1 MIDSNCLSFTVSSL
15 KTTNAIKTNVI
26 KILGAYM
33 STSIAKVAALAVLSS
48 AVVFASGCA
57 NKPKTEVVVAPLGI
71 PGGQVGYNGA
81 VIVDNSNAVITG
93 AENLQAVVY
102 FAFDS
107 SEITSEAAS
116 VLNQHASLLSS
127 NPNAGVVIAGHT
139 DERGS
144 REYNMAL
151 GERRAQAARNYLAAQ
166 GVAANNVRIISYG
179 EERPAVAGTT
189 EDAYAQ
195 NRRAELSY

>member
-1 MIDSNCLSFTVSSL
+1 MSISFS
-15 KTTNAIKTNVI
+15 
-26 KILGAYM
+26 
-33 STSIAKVAALAVLSS
+33 KVAVLAVLSS
-48 AVVFASGCA
+48 AIAITTGCA
-57 NKPKTEVVVAPLGI
+57 TKRSTSEVVVAPLGI

-81 VIVDNSNAVITG
+81 VIVDNSSAVLSG
-93 AENLQAVVY
+93 AENIQAVVY

-107 SEITSEAAS
+107 SEITAQSAS
-116 VLNQHASLLSS
+116 VLNQHVSLLNS
-127 NPNAGVVIAGHT
+127 NPAASVVIAGHT

-166 GVAANNVRIISYG
+166 GVTANNIRVISYG
-179 EERPAVAGTT
+179 EERPAAAGNT

>member
-1 MIDSNCLSFTVSSL
+1 MSISFS
-15 KTTNAIKTNVI
+15 
-26 KILGAYM
+26 KIA
-33 STSIAKVAALAVLSS
+33 VLAVLSS
-48 AVVFASGCA
+48 AVALTTGCA
-57 NKPKTEVVVAPLGI
+57 TKRSTSEVVVAPLGI

-81 VIVDNSNAVITG
+81 VIVDNSNSVITG
-93 AENLQAVVY
+93 AENIQAVVY

-107 SEITSEAAS
+107 SEITAQSAS
-116 VLNQHASLLSS
+116 VLNQHVSLLNS
-127 NPNAGVVIAGHT
+127 NPAATVVIAGHT

-166 GVAANNVRIISYG
+166 GVTANNIRVISYG
-179 EERPAVAGTT
+179 EERPAAAGNT

>member
-1 MIDSNCLSFTVSSL
+1 MSISFS
-15 KTTNAIKTNVI
+15 
-26 KILGAYM
+26 KIA
-33 STSIAKVAALAVLSS
+33 VLAVLSS
-48 AVVFASGCA
+48 AVALTTGCA
-57 NKPKTEVVVAPLGI
+57 TKRATSEVVVAPLGI

-81 VIVDNSNAVITG
+81 VIVDNSAAVITG

-102 FAFDS
+102 FGFDS
-107 SEITSEAAS
+107 SEITAQAAS
-116 VLNQHASLLSS
+116 VLNQHVSLLNS
-127 NPNAGVVIAGHT
+127 NPAAGVVIAGHT

-166 GVAANNVRIISYG
+166 GVAANNIRVISYG
-179 EERPAVAGTT
+179 EERPAAAGNT

>member
-1 MIDSNCLSFTVSSL
+1 MSISFS
-15 KTTNAIKTNVI
+15 
-26 KILGAYM
+26 KIA
-33 STSIAKVAALAVLSS
+33 VLAVLSS
-48 AVVFASGCA
+48 AVAFTTGCA
-57 NKPKTEVVVAPLGI
+57 TKRTTSEVVVAPLGI

-93 AENLQAVVY
+93 AENIQAVVY

-107 SEITSEAAS
+107 SEITAQSAS
-116 VLNQHASLLSS
+116 VLNQHVNLLKS
-127 NPNAGVVIAGHT
+127 NPTAGVVVAGHT

-166 GVAANNVRIISYG
+166 GVAANNIRVISYG
-179 EERPAVAGTT
+179 EERPAAAGNT

>member
-1 MIDSNCLSFTVSSL
+1 MSISFS
-15 KTTNAIKTNVI
+15 
-26 KILGAYM
+26 KIA
-33 STSIAKVAALAVLSS
+33 VLAVLSS
-48 AVVFASGCA
+48 AVALTTGCA
-57 NKPKTEVVVAPLGI
+57 TKRTTSEVVVAPLGI
-71 PGGQVGYNGA
+71 PDGQVGYNGA

-93 AENLQAVVY
+93 AENIQAVVY

-107 SEITSEAAS
+107 SEITAQSAS
-116 VLNQHASLLSS
+116 VLNQHVSLLNS
-127 NPNAGVVIAGHT
+127 NPAATVVIAGHT

-166 GVAANNVRIISYG
+166 GVTANNIRVISYG
-179 EERPAVAGTT
+179 EERPAAAGNT

>member
-1 MIDSNCLSFTVSSL
+1 
-15 KTTNAIKTNVI
+15 
-26 KILGAYM
+26 M
-33 STSIAKVAALAVLSS
+33 STSFSKIAAFAVLSS
-48 AVVFASGCA
+48 AVVLASGCA
-57 NKPKTEVVVAPLGI
+57 TKRATSEVVVAPLGI

-93 AENLQAVVY
+93 AENIQAVVY

-107 SEITSEAAS
+107 SAITSQSAG
-116 VLNQHASLLSS
+116 VLNQHAGLLKS

-144 REYNMAL
+144 REYNIAL
-151 GERRAQAARNYLAAQ
+151 GERRAQAARDYLAAQ
-166 GVAANNVRIISYG
+166 GVAVNNIRVISYG
-179 EERPAVAGTT
+179 EERPAAAGTN

>member
-1 MIDSNCLSFTVSSL
+1 MSISFS
-15 KTTNAIKTNVI
+15 
-26 KILGAYM
+26 KIA
-33 STSIAKVAALAVLSS
+33 VLAVLSS
-48 AVVFASGCA
+48 AVALTTGCA
-57 NKPKTEVVVAPLGI
+57 TKRATSEVVVAPLGI
-71 PGGQVGYNGA
+71 PDGQVGYNGA
-81 VIVDNSNAVITG
+81 VIVDNSAAVITG

-107 SEITSEAAS
+107 SEITAQAAS
-116 VLNQHASLLSS
+116 VLNQHVSLLNS
-127 NPNAGVVIAGHT
+127 NPAAGVVIAGHT

-166 GVAANNVRIISYG
+166 GVAANNIRVISYG
-179 EERPAVAGTT
+179 EERPAAAGNT

>member
-1 MIDSNCLSFTVSSL
+1 MSISFS
-15 KTTNAIKTNVI
+15 
-26 KILGAYM
+26 KIAVL
-33 STSIAKVAALAVLSS
+33 ALLSS
-48 AVVFASGCA
+48 AVALTTGCA
-57 NKPKTEVVVAPLGI
+57 TKRTTSEVVVAPLGI
-71 PGGQVGYNGA
+71 PDGQVGYNGA

-93 AENLQAVVY
+93 AENIQAVVY

-107 SEITSEAAS
+107 SEITAQSAS
-116 VLNQHASLLSS
+116 VLNQHVSLLNS
-127 NPNAGVVIAGHT
+127 NPAATVVIAGHT

-166 GVAANNVRIISYG
+166 GVTANNIRVISYG
-179 EERPAVAGTT
+179 EERPAAAGNT

>member
-1 MIDSNCLSFTVSSL
+1 
-15 KTTNAIKTNVI
+15 
-26 KILGAYM
+26 M
-33 STSIAKVAALAVLSS
+33 STSFSKIAVLAILSS
-48 AVVFASGCA
+48 AVALTTGCA
-57 NKPKTEVVVAPLGI
+57 TKRSTSEVVVAPLGI
-71 PGGQVGYNGA
+71 PGGQAGYNGA
-81 VIVDNSNAVITG
+81 VVVNNSSTVMTG

-107 SEITSEAAS
+107 SEITAQAAN

-127 NPNAGVVIAGHT
+127 NPNATVVIAGHT

-144 REYNMAL
+144 REYNIAL

-166 GVAANNVRIISYG
+166 GVAVNNVRVISYG
-179 EERPAVAGTT
+179 EERPAATGTT
-189 EDAYAQ
+189 EEAYAQ

>member
-1 MIDSNCLSFTVSSL
+1 MSISFS
-15 KTTNAIKTNVI
+15 
-26 KILGAYM
+26 KIA
-33 STSIAKVAALAVLSS
+33 VLAVLSS
-48 AVVFASGCA
+48 AVALTTGCA
-57 NKPKTEVVVAPLGI
+57 TKRSTSEVVVAPLGI

-93 AENLQAVVY
+93 AENIQAVVY

-107 SEITSEAAS
+107 SEITAQSAS
-116 VLNQHASLLSS
+116 VLNQHVSLLNS
-127 NPNAGVVIAGHT
+127 NPAATVVIAGHT

-151 GERRAQAARNYLAAQ
+151 GERRAQAAGNYLAAQ
-166 GVAANNVRIISYG
+166 GVTANNIRVISYG
-179 EERPAVAGTT
+179 EERPAAAGNT

>member
-1 MIDSNCLSFTVSSL
+1 
-15 KTTNAIKTNVI
+15 
-26 KILGAYM
+26 M
-33 STSIAKVAALAVLSS
+33 STSFSKIATLAVLSS
-48 AVVFASGCA
+48 ALVLASGCA
-57 NKPKTEVVVAPLGI
+57 NKRATSEVVVAPLGI
-71 PGGQVGYNGA
+71 PGGQAGYNGA
-81 VIVDNSNAVITG
+81 VIVGNSNAVITG

-107 SEITSEAAS
+107 SEITSQAAG

-144 REYNMAL
+144 REYNIAL
-151 GERRAQAARNYLAAQ
+151 GERRAQAARDYLAAQ
-166 GVAANNVRIISYG
+166 GVAANNIRVISYG
-179 EERPAVAGTT
+179 EERPAAAGTN

>member
-1 MIDSNCLSFTVSSL
+1 MSISFS
-15 KTTNAIKTNVI
+15 
-26 KILGAYM
+26 KIA
-33 STSIAKVAALAVLSS
+33 VLAVLSS
-48 AVVFASGCA
+48 AVAITTGCA
-57 NKPKTEVVVAPLGI
+57 TKRATSEVVVAPLGI

-81 VIVDNSNAVITG
+81 VIVDNSAAVITG
-93 AENLQAVVY
+93 ADSLQAVVY

-107 SEITSEAAS
+107 SEITAQAAS
-116 VLNQHASLLSS
+116 VLDQHVSLLNS
-127 NPNAGVVIAGHT
+127 NPAAGVVIAGHT

-166 GVAANNVRIISYG
+166 GVAANNIRVISYG
-179 EERPAVAGTT
+179 EERPAAAGNT

>member
-1 MIDSNCLSFTVSSL
+1 MSISFS
-15 KTTNAIKTNVI
+15 
-26 KILGAYM
+26 KIA
-33 STSIAKVAALAVLSS
+33 VLAVLSS
-48 AVVFASGCA
+48 AIAITTGCA
-57 NKPKTEVVVAPLGI
+57 TKRATSEVVVAPLGI

-81 VIVDNSNAVITG
+81 VIVDNSTAVITG

-107 SEITSEAAS
+107 SEITAQAAS
-116 VLNQHASLLSS
+116 VLNQHVSLLNS
-127 NPNAGVVIAGHT
+127 NPAAGVVIAGHT

-166 GVAANNVRIISYG
+166 GVAANNIRVISYG
-179 EERPAVAGTT
+179 EERPAAAGNT

>member
-1 MIDSNCLSFTVSSL
+1 
-15 KTTNAIKTNVI
+15 
-26 KILGAYM
+26 M
-33 STSIAKVAALAVLSS
+33 STSFSKIAVLALLSG
-48 AVVFASGCA
+48 AVALTTGCA
-57 NKPKTEVVVAPLGI
+57 TKRSTSEVVVAPLGI
-71 PGGQVGYNGA
+71 PGGQAGYTGA
-81 VIVDNSNAVITG
+81 VVVDNSSAVISG

-107 SEITSEAAS
+107 SEITSQAAS
-116 VLNQHASLLSS
+116 VLNQHASLLNS

-144 REYNMAL
+144 REYNIAL

-166 GVAANNVRIISYG
+166 GVAVNNVRVISYG
-179 EERPAVAGTT
+179 EERPAATGTT
-189 EDAYAQ
+189 EEAYAQ

>member
-1 MIDSNCLSFTVSSL
+1 MSISFS
-15 KTTNAIKTNVI
+15 
-26 KILGAYM
+26 KIA
-33 STSIAKVAALAVLSS
+33 VLAVLSS
-48 AVVFASGCA
+48 AVALTTGCA
-57 NKPKTEVVVAPLGI
+57 TKRSTSEVVVAPLGI

-81 VIVDNSNAVITG
+81 VIVDNANAVITG
-93 AENLQAVVY
+93 AENIQAVVY

-107 SEITSEAAS
+107 SEITAQSAS
-116 VLNQHASLLSS
+116 VLNQHVSLLNS
-127 NPNAGVVIAGHT
+127 NPAATVVIAGHT

-166 GVAANNVRIISYG
+166 GVTANNIRVISYG
-179 EERPAVAGTT
+179 EERPAAAGNT

>member
-1 MIDSNCLSFTVSSL
+1 MSINFS
-15 KTTNAIKTNVI
+15 
-26 KILGAYM
+26 KIA
-33 STSIAKVAALAVLSS
+33 VLAVLSS
-48 AVVFASGCA
+48 AVAITGCA
-57 NKPKTEVVVAPLGI
+57 TKSATSEVVVAPLGI

-93 AENLQAVVY
+93 AENIQAVVY

-107 SEITSEAAS
+107 SEITAQSAS
-116 VLNQHASLLSS
+116 VLNQHVSLLNS
-127 NPNAGVVIAGHT
+127 NPAATVVIAGHT

-166 GVAANNVRIISYG
+166 GVTANNIRVISYG
-179 EERPAVAGTT
+179 EERPAAAGNT

>member
-1 MIDSNCLSFTVSSL
+1 MSISFS
-15 KTTNAIKTNVI
+15 
-26 KILGAYM
+26 KIA
-33 STSIAKVAALAVLSS
+33 VLAVLSS
-48 AVVFASGCA
+48 AVALTTGCA
-57 NKPKTEVVVAPLGI
+57 TKRSTSEVVVAPLGI

-93 AENLQAVVY
+93 AENIQAVVY

-107 SEITSEAAS
+107 SEITAQSAS
-116 VLNQHASLLSS
+116 VLNQHISLLNS
-127 NPNAGVVIAGHT
+127 NPAATVVIAGHT

-166 GVAANNVRIISYG
+166 GVTANNIRVISYG
-179 EERPAVAGTT
+179 EERPAAAGNT

>member
-1 MIDSNCLSFTVSSL
+1 
-15 KTTNAIKTNVI
+15 
-26 KILGAYM
+26 M
-33 STSIAKVAALAVLSS
+33 STSFSKIAVLAVLSS
-48 AVVFASGCA
+48 AVALTTGCA
-57 NKPKTEVVVAPLGI
+57 TKRSTSEVVVAPLGI
-71 PGGQVGYNGA
+71 PGGQAGYTGA

-107 SEITSEAAS
+107 SEITAQAAS

-127 NPNAGVVIAGHT
+127 NPNASVVIAGHT

-144 REYNMAL
+144 REYNIAL

-166 GVAANNVRIISYG
+166 GVAVNNVRVISYG
-179 EERPAVAGTT
+179 EERPAATGTT
-189 EDAYAQ
+189 EEAYAQ

>member
-1 MIDSNCLSFTVSSL
+1 MSISFS
-15 KTTNAIKTNVI
+15 
-26 KILGAYM
+26 KIA
-33 STSIAKVAALAVLSS
+33 VLAVLSS
-48 AVVFASGCA
+48 AVALTTGCA
-57 NKPKTEVVVAPLGI
+57 TKRATSEVVVAPLGI

-81 VIVDNSNAVITG
+81 VIVDNSAAVITG

-107 SEITSEAAS
+107 SEITAQAAS
-116 VLNQHASLLSS
+116 VLNQHVSLLNS
-127 NPNAGVVIAGHT
+127 NPAAGVVIAGHT

-166 GVAANNVRIISYG
+166 GVAANNIRVISYG
-179 EERPAVAGTT
+179 EERPAAAGNT
-189 EDAYAQ
+189 EDAYVQ